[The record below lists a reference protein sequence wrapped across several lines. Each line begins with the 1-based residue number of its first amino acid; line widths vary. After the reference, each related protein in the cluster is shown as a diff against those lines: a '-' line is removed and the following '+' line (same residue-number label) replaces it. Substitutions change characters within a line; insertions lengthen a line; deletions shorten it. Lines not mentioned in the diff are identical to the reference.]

1 MLCDECHENEA
12 VVFYT
17 EIINGERKEQ
27 HLCEECASE
36 YTNFNLKSTLNNKE
50 VSLGGLL
57 SSILSNYYSN
67 QPVKEESKAEMI
79 TCDHCG
85 MTYEAFL
92 QGGKFGCAYCY
103 QSFGKQ
109 LEKSFRQLHGAT
121 THVGKR
127 PKGFVSKTDKIISG
141 MSELE
146 RLSIQLQDAVE
157 KEEFEEAVKL
167 RDRIRDLRQKEESTN
182 A

>member
-1 MLCDECHENEA
+1 MLCDKCKKREA
-12 VVFYT
+12 TIYYT
-17 EIINGERKEQ
+17 EIFNGERKEQ

-36 YTNFNLKSTLNNKE
+36 YTKFSLRAGANNKE
-50 VSLGGLL
+50 ISLGGLL

-85 MTYEAFL
+85 MTYESFL

-103 QSFGKQ
+103 RSFAKQ
-109 LEKSFRQLHGAT
+109 LEKSFRQIHGST
-121 THVGKR
+121 THIGKR
-127 PKGFVSKTDKIISG
+127 PIGFVSKTDKIISE
-141 MSELE
+141 MTEIE
-146 RLSIQLQDAVE
+146 RLSIKLQDAVE

-167 RDRIRDLRQKEESTN
+167 RDHIRELRKKEESTN

>member
-1 MLCDECHENEA
+1 MLCDKCKKREA
-12 VVFYT
+12 TIYYT
-17 EIINGERKEQ
+17 EIVDGEKKEQ
-27 HLCEECASE
+27 HLCDQCASE
-36 YTNFNLKSTLNNKE
+36 FVEFELAS
-50 VSLGGLL
+50 SLGERERSIGGLL

-79 TCDHCG
+79 TCEHCG
-85 MTYEAFL
+85 MTYESFL
-92 QGGKFGCAYCY
+92 QEGKFGCAYCY
-103 QSFGKQ
+103 QAFGKQ
-109 LEKSFRQLHGAT
+109 LEKSFRQIHGAAN
-121 THVGKR
+121 HIGKR
-127 PKGFVSKTDKIISG
+127 PLGFVSQTDKIISG
-141 MSELE
+141 MSELD